1 MKKTYF
7 FVLSALISLIMLII
21 FKYFSFND
29 NKLHIIICDVG
40 QGDAILII
48 MPDQAQI
55 LIDGGPDKS
64 VLDCLSQHMPFWDRS
79 LEAVLLT
86 HPHAD
91 HYFGLIEVVKR
102 YKLNGFY
109 TEAVKNESDGYSL
122 LEAELASRNLSAK
135 YISMND
141 FFKDKSGVN
150 MKILWPK
157 LSNYQVTSQNN
168 ADIDLNGLSVVALLT
183 YGNFSILFTGD
194 AGVKIMNELGDA
206 IGDVDI
212 IKVPHHGSRTGMSEL
227 FLKRIKPEIALIS
240 VGEKNKYG
248 HPSAQ
253 SLSLLK
259 SNKVKFF
266 RTDHNGFIEIVSDG
280 KSYLLK
286 TAK

>member
-7 FVLSALISLIMLII
+7 FVLSALISLIMLIV

-141 FFKDKSGVN
+141 FFKDKSGAN

-157 LSNYQVTSQNN
+157 LNNYQVTSQNN